1 MVEKTKKAR
10 DKNEEVVRIVEEMKK
25 AEVSGLQEKEWQIKK
40 DLLLKEE
47 KVYVL
52 KDKELRVKIIQ
63 LHHNVPVEKYRGK
76 QKTMELVIR
85 DYWQSG
91 VMRDMRGYVEGCD
104 ICQQIN
110 NRLEV
115 LVRKVKIE

>member
-52 KDKELRVKIIQ
+52 KDKELRVEVIWV
-63 LHHNVPVEKYRGK
+63 HHNVPAAEYR
-76 QKTMELVIR
+76 E
-85 DYWQSG
+85 
-91 VMRDMRGYVEGCD
+91 
-104 ICQQIN
+104 
-110 NRLEV
+110 
-115 LVRKVKIE
+115 